1 MTVFDLHAD
10 TATVMYDH
18 RKLLT
23 DPSLHL
29 HADGLS
35 RFSAVRSISDSIIF
49 YIVYD
54 NAPSGV

>member
-35 RFSAVRSISDSIIF
+35 RFASYTQKSHRLHILVTQSL
-49 YIVYD
+49 
-54 NAPSGV
+54 